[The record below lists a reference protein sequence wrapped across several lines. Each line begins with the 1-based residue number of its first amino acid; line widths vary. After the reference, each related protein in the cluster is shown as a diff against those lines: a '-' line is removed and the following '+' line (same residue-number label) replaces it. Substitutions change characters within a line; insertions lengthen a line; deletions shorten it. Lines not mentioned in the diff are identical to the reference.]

1 MAQTVLVAVLSNV
14 LPFQEYVTPDVVELA
29 NKLTQVWAQVIEPL
43 AISAAIG
50 GVLSCEIAILAT
62 AVQPFKVAV
71 TSYIPADTQ
80 GIVAHERV
88 APLLLLAAKL
98 MQVVVQVMVVPASDM
113 MLTCGVSVAPMTV
126 VLAVSVQP
134 FVGSVIVTV

>member
-1 MAQTVLVAVLSNV
+1 M
-14 LPFQEYVTPDVVELA
+14 PDVVELA
-29 NKLTQVWAQVIEPL
+29 NKLTQVWAQVIVPL

-50 GVLSCEIAILAT
+50 GVIFCVIVILEV

-71 TSYIPADTQ
+71 TSYIPTDTQ

-98 MQVVVQVMVVPASDM
+98 IQVVVHVNTVPASDM
-113 MLTCGVSVAPMTV
+113 ILTCGVSVAPLTV

>member
-1 MAQTVLVAVLSNV
+1 MAQTVLVAVLSKV
-14 LPFQEYVTPDVVELA
+14 LPFQEYVMPDVVELA
-29 NKLTQVWAQVIEPL
+29 NKLTQVWAQVIVPL

-50 GVLSCEIAILAT
+50 GVIFCVIVILEV

-80 GIVAHERV
+80 DIVVHERV
-88 APLLLLAAKL
+88 AALALLATKL
-98 MQVVVQVMVVPASDM
+98 MQVLVQVITLPASDTI
-113 MLTCGVSVAPMTV
+113 LTCGVSVAPLTV

>member
-1 MAQTVLVAVLSNV
+1 MAQTVLVAVLSKV

-50 GVLSCEIAILAT
+50 GVISNEIVSAAT

-71 TSYIPADTQ
+71 TSYVPADTQ

-98 MQVVVQVMVVPASDM
+98 IQVVVHVITLPASDM
-113 MLTCGVSVAPMTV
+113 MLTCGVSVAPLTV
-126 VLAVSVQP
+126 VLSVSVQP

>member
-1 MAQTVLVAVLSNV
+1 M
-14 LPFQEYVTPDVVELA
+14 
-29 NKLTQVWAQVIEPL
+29 QVWAQVIEPL

-50 GVLSCEIAILAT
+50 GVLSCEIVILAT
-62 AVQPFKVAV
+62 AVQPFKVAI
-71 TSYIPADTQ
+71 TSYVPADTQ

-113 MLTCGVSVAPMTV
+113 MLTCGVSVAPLTV

-134 FVGSVIVTV
+134 FVGSIIVTV

>member
-1 MAQTVLVAVLSNV
+1 MAQTVLVAVLSKV

-50 GVLSCEIAILAT
+50 GVLSNEIVSAAT

-71 TSYIPADTQ
+71 T
-80 GIVAHERV
+80 
-88 APLLLLAAKL
+88 
-98 MQVVVQVMVVPASDM
+98 
-113 MLTCGVSVAPMTV
+113 
-126 VLAVSVQP
+126 
-134 FVGSVIVTV
+134 

>member
-1 MAQTVLVAVLSNV
+1 M
-14 LPFQEYVTPDVVELA
+14 
-29 NKLTQVWAQVIEPL
+29 
-43 AISAAIG
+43 SA
-50 GVLSCEIAILAT
+50 AT

-71 TSYIPADTQ
+71 TSYVPADTQ

-98 MQVVVQVMVVPASDM
+98 IQVVVQVSTLPASDM
-113 MLTCGVSVAPMTV
+113 MLTCGVSVAPLTV